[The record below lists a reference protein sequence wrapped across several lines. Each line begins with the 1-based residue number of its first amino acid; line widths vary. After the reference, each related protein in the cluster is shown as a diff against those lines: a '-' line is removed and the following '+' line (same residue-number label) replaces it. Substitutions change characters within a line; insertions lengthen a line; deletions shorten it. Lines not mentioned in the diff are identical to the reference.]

1 MQALLHYNRSY
12 FYGVAVADLARSIG
26 VRATA

>member
-12 FYGVAVADLARSIG
+12 FYGAAVADLAVAIRL
-26 VRATA
+26 RASA